1 MKRALPLLLAG
12 LAAPAMAQSMDSS
25 MDHSMHGPSHA
36 SAPPAPAPQTA
47 APAQASEHAG
57 HQMPAQESPPA
68 ADDEPVGTDQSPG
81 SAEPPP
87 IAHDRPADRYYDPAQ
102 MAEAEAMAMGAHG
115 SASYTQVL
123 FDLAEYQVRD
133 GKNGYRWEAEAWTGD
148 LNRAVLRGKG
158 EGTFGE
164 GLEHAEFQLLYSH
177 ALDPWWNLQ
186 AGVRQDLGSKP
197 DRTHAVI
204 GIEGLAPYFFHV
216 TAAAFLSQKGDATA
230 RLEASYD
237 QRLSQR
243 LILQPRVEFDLSAQ
257 DIPELRIGSG
267 LTQAEL
273 GLRLRYE
280 ISREFAPYVG
290 VNWTWKAGKT
300 ADYARIEGRDTIDHA
315 VVAGVRFWF

>member
-1 MKRALPLLLAG
+1 MKMALPLLLAG
-12 LAAPAMAQSMDSS
+12 LATPAMAQSMGSS
-25 MDHSMHGPSHA
+25 MDHSMHGQNHPSM
-36 SAPPAPAPQTA
+36 PPAPAPQTA
-47 APAQASEHAG
+47 APAPASDHAG
-57 HQMPAQESPPA
+57 HQMPAPENQSV
-68 ADDEPVGTDQSPG
+68 ADAEPVGTDQSPG

-115 SASYTQVL
+115 SANYTQVL
-123 FDLAEYQVRD
+123 FDLAEYQIRD
-133 GKNGYRWEAEAWTGD
+133 GKDGYRWEAEAWTGD
-148 LNRAVLRGKG
+148 LNRAVLRSKG
-158 EGTFGE
+158 EGTFGAD
-164 GLEHAEFQLLYSH
+164 LERAEFQLLYSR

-216 TAAAFLSQKGDATA
+216 TAAAFLSHKGDVTG

-257 DIPELRIGSG
+257 DIQELRIGSG
-267 LTQAEL
+267 LSQAEL

-280 ISREFAPYVG
+280 IKREFAPYVG

-300 ADYARIEGRDTIDHA
+300 ADYARIDGDDTMDRAI
-315 VVAGVRFWF
+315 VAGVRFWF